1 LVCYEEGL
9 LAGRLRSLPAQSS
22 VSSSRRS
29 TRRSLHVPREDQP
42 QPQTLSQRMRRKIDL
57 SKSRKIYG
65 QRLAIVE
72 AVFANLRRNKSMDRF
87 RGEEKVQVL
96 DEELTAAPLSVSVL
110 IARAGRWERLP
121 AS

>member
-1 LVCYEEGL
+1 
-9 LAGRLRSLPAQSS
+9 
-22 VSSSRRS
+22 
-29 TRRSLHVPREDQP
+29 
-42 QPQTLSQRMRRKIDL
+42 
-57 SKSRKIYG
+57 
-65 QRLAIVE
+65 VE

-110 IARAGRWERLP
+110 IARAGSWERLP